1 MSKVFIGE
9 ILAFATVL
17 CWTVSVQFFE
27 AASSRIGP
35 IPVNIIRITVALV
48 LFTTLLLIR
57 QGSFLPLQFPAHAWV
72 YLSLSGIIG
81 FFIGDIFL
89 FQSFVEIGPRIAM
102 LIFSL
107 AAPASAVI
115 GYLFLGEIYT
125 MQQWSGM
132 LVTLFGVG
140 TVILEKGGE
149 EQGLER
155 RQRRYVSP
163 RGIAFAGLAMLGQ
176 AVGYVLSKI
185 GMQVDTGY
193 LDAFSATQIRAFAAF
208 VCFLFYFTFTGRWQK
223 VRLALT
229 DGRAVA
235 LTAAGAVAGPF
246 LGVSLSLSVLHY
258 LSVGVA
264 STLLSLVPVVIIPFA
279 VFLHKEHVSI
289 RAMAGACIAVLGIY
303 LLMI

>member
-1 MSKVFIGE
+1 MFIGE

-27 AASSRIGP
+27 AASTRVGA
-35 IPVNIIRITVALV
+35 IPVNIIRITVALT
-48 LFTTLLLIR
+48 LFTTLLLVR
-57 QGSFLPLQFPAHAWV
+57 QGSFLPLQFPVHAWI

-115 GYLFLGEIYT
+115 GYLFLGETYT

-132 LVTLFGVG
+132 LITLFGVG
-140 TVILEKGGE
+140 TVILEKRGGVH
-149 EQGLER
+149 GLQKQ
-155 RQRRYVSP
+155 QRRYVSP
-163 RGIAFAGLAMLGQ
+163 KGVAFAALAMLGQ

-185 GMQVDTGY
+185 GMQVETGY
-193 LDAFSATQIRAFAAF
+193 LDAFSATQIRALAAF
-208 VCFLFYFTFTGRWQK
+208 VCFLFYFTLTGRWQK
-223 VRLALT
+223 VRVALT

-235 LTAAGAVAGPF
+235 LTTVGAVVGPF
-246 LGVSLSLSVLHY
+246 LGVSLSLLVLHY

-264 STLLSLVPVVIIPFA
+264 STILSLVPVVIIPFS
-279 VFLHKEHVSI
+279 VFLHKEHVSA
-289 RAMAGACIAVLGIY
+289 RAVVGACIAVTGIY
-303 LLMI
+303 FLT

>member
-1 MSKVFIGE
+1 MDGVFTGE
-9 ILAFATVL
+9 ILAFVTVL

-27 AASSRIGP
+27 AASSRIGA

-48 LFTTLLLIR
+48 LFTALLLIR
-57 QGSFLPLQFPAHAWV
+57 QGSFLPWQFPAHAWI

-89 FQSFVEIGPRIAM
+89 FQSFVEIGPRVAM

-125 MQQWSGM
+125 VQQWAGM
-132 LVTLFGVG
+132 LITLFGVG
-140 TVILEKGGE
+140 TVILEKDAGNHGR
-149 EQGLER
+149 LK
-155 RQRRYVSP
+155 RQRRHISSKGVV
-163 RGIAFAGLAMLGQ
+163 FAGLAMLGQ

-185 GMQVDTGY
+185 GMQVETGY
-193 LDAFSATQIRAFAAF
+193 LDAFSATQIRALAAF
-208 VCFLFYFTFTGRWQK
+208 ACFLLYFTLTGRWQK

-229 DGRAVA
+229 DGRAVV
-235 LTAAGAVAGPF
+235 LTAAGAVVGPF
-246 LGVSLSLSVLHY
+246 LGVSLSLFVLHY

-264 STLLSLVPVVIIPFA
+264 STILSLVPVVIIPFS
-279 VFLHKEHVSI
+279 VFLHKEHVST
-289 RAMAGACIAVLGIY
+289 RAVAGACIAVTGIY
-303 LLMI
+303 FLT

>member
-1 MSKVFIGE
+1 MFTGE

-27 AASSRIGP
+27 AASRRVGA
-35 IPVNIIRITVALV
+35 IPVNIIRITVALL

-57 QGSFLPLQFPAHAWV
+57 RGSFLPLQFPAHAWI

-132 LVTLFGVG
+132 LMTLFGVG
-140 TVILEKGGE
+140 TVILEKGGGVRDLQE
-149 EQGLER
+149 
-155 RQRRYVSP
+155 RQRRHVSP
-163 RGIAFAGLAMLGQ
+163 RGVVFAGIAMLGQ
-176 AVGYVLSKI
+176 AVGYVFSKI
-185 GMQVDTGY
+185 GMQVETGY
-193 LDAFSATQIRAFAAF
+193 LDAFSATQIRALAAF
-208 VCFLFYFTFTGRWQK
+208 VCFLFYFTLSGRWQK

-235 LTAAGAVAGPF
+235 LTAVGAVVGPF
-246 LGVSLSLSVLHY
+246 LGVSLSLAVLHY

-264 STLLSLVPVVIIPFA
+264 STILSLVPVVIIPFS
-279 VFLHKEHVSI
+279 VFLHKEHVSA
-289 RAMAGACIAVLGIY
+289 RAVAGACIAVMGIY
-303 LLMI
+303 FLMT